1 MAVRHAGAT
10 EAQSGPVLAMAP
22 RQRPRTM
29 ASDVVFET
37 RRAICGLAKVASAGP
52 SCPDPGTSGDR
63 PQPAEPVRSLRGRQA
78 RRGGRWPL
86 SPMERSLEHVD
97 IVRDWSAVIFEESG
111 QTLGLE
117 DGRTLGYAEWGDPSG
132 VPLVHFHGSSSSRLE
147 RPLRAGSDGS
157 AWEARLLTLPW
168 REIIR
173 HLTDASGR

>member
-1 MAVRHAGAT
+1 
-10 EAQSGPVLAMAP
+10 
-22 RQRPRTM
+22 
-29 ASDVVFET
+29 
-37 RRAICGLAKVASAGP
+37 
-52 SCPDPGTSGDR
+52 
-63 PQPAEPVRSLRGRQA
+63 
-78 RRGGRWPL
+78 
-86 SPMERSLEHVD
+86 MERSLEHVD

-168 REIIR
+168 GFDLQDIAVPVALWHGDADINSPLATAIYLSRTIPDASLTVFPNEGHFLILKRWGEIIR
-173 HLTDASGR
+173 HLTDTAFR